1 MTLTISTAEFCSA
14 DEKFLPFQR
23 YDTAF
28 PVLLSLVL
36 FKEEILFLAS
46 PFLLF
51 PRFRFPKPGTAT
63 RSPIQSQVKSG
74 VGNFIRCCYTI
85 HEYHFDV
92 SQGKVFIFVII
103 CFNPEN
109 GRVSPPVRIKENLW
123 NIN

>member
-46 PFLLF
+46 PFFTFSPFSFSETGNCDTVSYSKSSQEWSRKLYQMLLYD
-51 PRFRFPKPGTAT
+51 T
-63 RSPIQSQVKSG
+63 
-74 VGNFIRCCYTI
+74 
-85 HEYHFDV
+85 
-92 SQGKVFIFVII
+92 
-103 CFNPEN
+103 
-109 GRVSPPVRIKENLW
+109 RVSF
-123 NIN
+123 